1 METNYSSFKDFEKK
15 LKRFGN
21 NKIESGKSNSIK
33 FENISGNLEN
43 NGFQELYAET
53 NRYAFQ
59 FSLSDICCRYL
70 KFRKHES
77 YIKRK
82 QFFDDAT
89 SILDYYTDAIVYL
102 KKMLEIEIIKYY
114 LFTKEERKLVGILSN
129 PDFLSLDREY
139 IEKKIET
146 GYQKDRFTLNNM
158 DEIFTKILKDGRN
171 NMLSNK
177 LLQLVQLGNH
187 KLFYSDQI

>member
-21 NKIESGKSNSIK
+21 NKIESGKSNSVK

-43 NGFQELYAET
+43 NCFQELYAET

-70 KFRKHES
+70 KFRKRES

-82 QFFDDAT
+82 QLFDDAT

-114 LFTKEERKLVGILSN
+114 LFTKEERKLVSILSN